1 VIEFQFRRRCK
12 DFLPA
17 VCILLGEGLQ
27 RAVAAFE
34 FDAQEPVEVKFF
46 RSQPLFHL
54 FAARGVKFHEH
65 FSFLHVDEH
74 AARGDFLGG
83 VHAARELFGALARE
97 AGESV
102 LREVTRHSGSC
113 SAKMSGHE
121 TSRTNITPAEKKQM
135 LEMRTAHPYYVYE
148 AIHAQPERIERVL
161 GQRAEIERAAD
172 AVAQK
177 ERITFVGIGTSL
189 HAARVAESWMREF
202 SGGRFLAHCEQSF
215 ELVHHPISFGAGDAV
230 IVITHTG
237 TTTASL
243 EALRMARTAGALT
256 VVITGQMSEPT
267 NGPSSS
273 DGVCGADFH
282 VQTCEQE
289 VAFAYTKSYT
299 TALAVLALLIVRVVE
314 GKKLL
319 AGTPPLA
326 ALERVPDLL
335 RGALQLEPAARELA
349 KRVAALARIEI
360 FGSGAAWP
368 TASEAALKIKEAC
381 YIAAEGFETEEILHG
396 PFSETDARGSL
407 VGLFTGGATDERGR
421 QILRAAGELKMPRA
435 AITVPSANRNLSAE
449 QILLV
454 PETAQWLAAFVHLI
468 PLQLLTYFLALER
481 GASPDSGRMEQP
493 AHAAASKHYKY

>member
-1 VIEFQFRRRCK
+1 
-12 DFLPA
+12 
-17 VCILLGEGLQ
+17 
-27 RAVAAFE
+27 
-34 FDAQEPVEVKFF
+34 VEFF
-46 RSQPLFHL
+46 RGEPLLQL
-54 FAARGVKFHEH
+54 FAAGSVEFHEH

-83 VHAARELFGALARE
+83 MHAAREFFSALARE

-121 TSRTNITPAEKKQM
+121 NNGTNITRAEKNQM
-135 LEMRTAHPYYVYE
+135 PEIRTAHPYYVYE
-148 AIHAQPERIERVL
+148 AIHAQPELIERVL
-161 GQRAEIERAAD
+161 AQRVEIDRAAD
-172 AVAQK
+172 AMARK

-215 ELVHHPISFGAGDAV
+215 ELVHHPIVFGAGDAV

-237 TTTASL
+237 TTTASI
-243 EALRMARTAGALT
+243 EALRMARAAGALT
-256 VVITGQMSEPT
+256 VVITGQMSGAT
-267 NGPSSS
+267 SG
-273 DGVCGADFH
+273 DGVRGADFH
-282 VQTCEQE
+282 IQTCEQE

-299 TALAVLALLIVRVVE
+299 AALAVLALLIARVVE
-314 GKKLL
+314 RKKLL
-319 AGTPPLA
+319 AVTPPLA
-326 ALERVPDLL
+326 ALERVPGLL
-335 RGALQLEPAARELA
+335 RHALQLEPTVREWA
-349 KRVAALARIEI
+349 KRVAPLARIEI
-360 FGSGAAWP
+360 FGSGAAWA

-421 QILRAAGELKMPRA
+421 QIFRAAGELKMPRA
-435 AITVPSANRNLSAE
+435 AITVPSANHDLSVE
-449 QILLV
+449 QILQV
-454 PETAQWLAAFVHLI
+454 PEAPEWLAAFVHLI

-481 GASPDSGRMEQP
+481 GVSPDSGRMEQP

>member
-1 VIEFQFRRRCK
+1 ME
-12 DFLPA
+12 
-17 VCILLGEGLQ
+17 
-27 RAVAAFE
+27 
-34 FDAQEPVEVKFF
+34 FF
-46 RSQPLFHL
+46 RSEPLLHF
-54 FAARGVKFHEH
+54 FSPRGVEFHEH

-83 VHAARELFGALARE
+83 MQAAREFFCTLAGE
-97 AGESV
+97 AGQGV
-102 LREVTRHSGSC
+102 LREVTRHSGSY

-121 TSRTNITPAEKKQM
+121 SSRTNITRAEKKQM
-135 LEMRTAHPYYVYE
+135 PEMRTAHPYYVYE
-148 AIHAQPERIERVL
+148 AVHAQPELIERVL

-189 HAARVAESWMREF
+189 HAARIAESWMREF
-202 SGGRFLAHCEQSF
+202 SGGRFWAHYEQSF
-215 ELVHHPISFGAGDAV
+215 ELVHHPIAFGASDAV

-237 TTTASL
+237 TSTASI
-243 EALRMARTAGALT
+243 EALRMARAAGALT
-256 VVITGQMSEPT
+256 VVITGLMSGE
-267 NGPSSS
+267 
-273 DGVCGADFH
+273 GVRGADFQI
-282 VQTCEQE
+282 QTCEQE
-289 VAFAYTKSYT
+289 LAFAYTKSYT
-299 TALAVLALLIVRVVE
+299 TALAALMLLIARVVE
-314 GKKLL
+314 RKKLL
-319 AGTPPLA
+319 AGPPPLA
-326 ALERVPDLL
+326 ALERLPNLL
-335 RGALQLEPAARELA
+335 RQALQLEPSVREWA
-349 KRVAALARIEI
+349 KRVAPLARIEI
-360 FGSGAAWP
+360 FGSGAAWA

-435 AITVPSANRNLSAE
+435 AITVPSANHDLSAE

-454 PETAQWLAAFVHLI
+454 PEAPEWLAAFVHLI

-481 GASPDSGRMEQP
+481 GVSPDSGRMEQP